1 VDPETAAH
9 KVEVL
14 RRHCEEIGRDP
25 GEIEMSVSL
34 GPTVIRDD
42 NVDAATVIAAI
53 QARNKEMD
61 RSILHGPPAVLAERI
76 RAYQAVGFSNVVYHL
91 APPFDDET
99 LERFV
104 AEVKP
109 LVA

>member
-1 VDPETAAH
+1 VPATQSRPFRLG
-9 KVEVL
+9 VL
-14 RRHCEEIGRDP
+14 IWNQYTDWPAFRDIG
-25 GEIEMSVSL
+25 
-34 GPTVIRDD
+34 
-42 NVDAATVIAAI
+42 A
-53 QARNKEMD
+53 K
-61 RSILHGPPAVLAERI
+61 AERI

-91 APPFDDET
+91 APPYDHET